1 DVPASSLYEKA
12 FNLFEYKQRKLFL
25 NFNSCKYMKKNNYVQ
40 QLRADN
46 PVFIVWK
53 KIPLSMKLLFV
64 FCFCFVGLLCANDS
78 YAQRTMISVKAQ
90 NLTVKEVL
98 SQIEAQSD
106 F

>member
-1 DVPASSLYEKA
+1 
-12 FNLFEYKQRKLFL
+12 
-25 NFNSCKYMKKNNYVQ
+25 MKKNNYVQ
-40 QLRADN
+40 QLWADN

-90 NLTVKEVL
+90 NKFCHKLRHNLILAFSTMTIIL
-98 SQIEAQSD
+98 M
-106 F
+106 

>member
-1 DVPASSLYEKA
+1 
-12 FNLFEYKQRKLFL
+12 
-25 NFNSCKYMKKNNYVQ
+25 MKKNNYVQ

-106 F
+106 FSFFYNDHHIDVDRRVSVVYRTEQYIYLIE